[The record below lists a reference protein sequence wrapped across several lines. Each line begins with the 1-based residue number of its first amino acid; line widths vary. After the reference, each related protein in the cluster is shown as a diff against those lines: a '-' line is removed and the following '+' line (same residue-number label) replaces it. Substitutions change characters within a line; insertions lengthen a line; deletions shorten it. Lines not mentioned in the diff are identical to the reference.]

1 MTITGWMWF
10 RYFTGSHLYFCEFL
24 YGFGSFGSAAAMDS
38 KVMQCKAMASS
49 SWCGLINYLLDYVY
63 QSELSASNKIFCV

>member
-24 YGFGSFGSAAAMDS
+24 YGFGSFGSAAAAMDS
-38 KVMQCKAMASS
+38 KVMQCKAMASCARCMVWPNKLS
-49 SWCGLINYLLDYVY
+49 VGL
-63 QSELSASNKIFCV
+63 CVSVRTKCFK